1 MHEEKTVHVDGMTLT
16 ERPEITMSN
25 FTRVP
30 AYAEWR
36 KIIDADWIS
45 ENASAKVFNKS
56 PANKAKQNE

>member
-36 KIIDADWIS
+36 KIIDAD
-45 ENASAKVFNKS
+45 
-56 PANKAKQNE
+56 